1 MNDLLT
7 QFEILL
13 EDGKLEEAKAMLA
26 KLASREL
33 TKEEVAE
40 ANMLEARLSIKLTNA
55 INQAYLD
62 TLDESIA
69 QLTELQARNRGLDE
83 KVKLAR
89 TRASLAK

>member
-1 MNDLLT
+1 
-7 QFEILL
+7 
-13 EDGKLEEAKAMLA
+13 MLA

-33 TKEEVAE
+33 TKEDVAE

>member
-1 MNDLLT
+1 
-7 QFEILL
+7 
-13 EDGKLEEAKAMLA
+13 MLA

>member
-7 QFEILL
+7 QFELLL
-13 EDGKLEEAKAMLA
+13 EDGKLEEAKVMLA

-55 INQAYLD
+55 INQTYLD

-69 QLTELQARNRGLDE
+69 QLTELQARNRGLNE

>member
-7 QFEILL
+7 QFELLL

-55 INQAYLD
+55 INQAYVD
-62 TLDESIA
+62 ALDESIA
-69 QLTELQARNRGLDE
+69 QLTELQARNRGLNE

>member
-13 EDGKLEEAKAMLA
+13 EDGKLEEAKAMLS

-33 TKEEVAE
+33 TKEDVAE

>member
-1 MNDLLT
+1 
-7 QFEILL
+7 
-13 EDGKLEEAKAMLA
+13 MLA

-55 INQAYLD
+55 INQTYLD

-69 QLTELQARNRGLDE
+69 QLTELQARNRGLNE